1 MIAKFFYLGFLKGI
15 EDGGRVEF
23 SVLLIENRIVSAIKD
38 NALPLDTVVVY
49 KQSREKVQTTEF
61 HL

>member
-23 SVLLIENRIVSAIKD
+23 SVLLIENHIVSALKD

-49 KQSREKVQTTEF
+49 K
-61 HL
+61 